1 MTFGIY
7 RIQKGLIRSFFIW
20 LFSILRYM
28 ESFSSSITMNIEIR
42 KKECSHM
49 LMVNDIKKA
58 FDQKEVVRGV
68 SFSVNKGE
76 SFGLLGPNG
85 AGKSTTISMI
95 CGLLAYD
102 SGEVMVD
109 GISVKKRPLDI
120 KKKIGVVPQEI
131 ALYPTMSAKE
141 NLLFWGKMYG
151 LSGGQAKKRA
161 DEVLEYV
168 GLRDRAKDKIETFS
182 GGMKRRIN
190 IGASLMHEPE
200 LLIMDEP
207 TVGIDPQS
215 RNHILETVKRL
226 NQNGMTVIYTS
237 HYMEEVEFL
246 CDRIGIVDKG
256 KMIALGTKADLV
268 NRLAGGTVIKLSVAS
283 LNEAFMTSIK
293 NVPNVERVI
302 TNKEASSLEIFV
314 QHHQQAFGE
323 IMACA
328 MENQIQ
334 VLSFEVQEPNLES
347 LFLSLTGRTLRD

>member
-1 MTFGIY
+1 
-7 RIQKGLIRSFFIW
+7 
-20 LFSILRYM
+20 
-28 ESFSSSITMNIEIR
+28 
-42 KKECSHM
+42 M
-49 LMVNDIKKA
+49 LVVSDIKKS

-68 SFSVNKGE
+68 SFSVEKGE

-95 CGLLAYD
+95 CGLLTYD
-102 SGEVMVD
+102 AGSVMVD
-109 GISVKKRPLDI
+109 GISVKKKPLDV

-131 ALYPTMSAKE
+131 SLYPTMSAKE

-151 LSGGQAKKRA
+151 LSGKLAKKRV

-168 GLRDRAKDKIETFS
+168 GLRDRANDKIETFS

-190 IGASLMHEPE
+190 IGASLMHEPK

-246 CDRIGIVDKG
+246 CNRIGIVDQG
-256 KMIALGTKADLV
+256 KMIALGTKGDLV

-283 LNEAFMTSIK
+283 LKDEFTASLRKVT
-293 NVPNVERVI
+293 NVERVI
-302 TNKEASSLEIFV
+302 PDIENNSVDIFV
-314 QHHQQAFGE
+314 HHHQLAFSD
-323 IMACA
+323 IIACA
-328 MENQIQ
+328 MENRVQ

>member
-1 MTFGIY
+1 
-7 RIQKGLIRSFFIW
+7 
-20 LFSILRYM
+20 
-28 ESFSSSITMNIEIR
+28 
-42 KKECSHM
+42 M
-49 LMVNDIKKA
+49 LVVSDIKKS

-68 SFSVNKGE
+68 SFSVEKGE

-95 CGLLAYD
+95 CGLLTYD
-102 SGEVMVD
+102 SGSVMVD
-109 GISVKKRPLDI
+109 GISVKKKPLDV

-151 LSGGQAKKRA
+151 LSGKLAKKRV

-168 GLRDRAKDKIETFS
+168 GLRDRANDKIETFS

-246 CDRIGIVDKG
+246 CNRIGIVDQG
-256 KMIALGTKADLV
+256 KMIALGTKGDLV

-283 LNEAFMTSIK
+283 LKDEFTASLRKVT
-293 NVPNVERVI
+293 NVERVI
-302 TNKEASSLEIFV
+302 PDIENNSVDIFV
-314 QHHQQAFGE
+314 HHHQLAFSD
-323 IMACA
+323 IIACA
-328 MENQIQ
+328 MENRVQ

>member
-1 MTFGIY
+1 
-7 RIQKGLIRSFFIW
+7 
-20 LFSILRYM
+20 
-28 ESFSSSITMNIEIR
+28 
-42 KKECSHM
+42 M
-49 LMVNDIKKA
+49 LVVNDIKKS
-58 FDQKEVVRGV
+58 FNQKEVVRGV
-68 SFSVNKGE
+68 SFSVSKGE

-85 AGKSTTISMI
+85 AGKSTIISMI
-95 CGLLAYD
+95 CGLLTYD
-102 SGEVMVD
+102 DGDVTVE
-109 GISVKKRPLDI
+109 GISVKKKPLDV

-141 NLLFWGKMYG
+141 NLLFWGEMYG
-151 LSGGQAKKRA
+151 LSSKHAKKRV

-215 RNHILETVKRL
+215 RNHILETVKML

-246 CDRIGIVDKG
+246 CNRIGIVDQG
-256 KMIALGTKADLV
+256 KMIALGTKNDLV
-268 NRLAGGTVIKLSVAS
+268 NRLAGGTLIKLSVAS
-283 LNEAFMTSIK
+283 LKDEFLASLMK
-293 NVPNVERVI
+293 LANVERVI
-302 TNKEASSLEIFV
+302 PDIENNSLDILV
-314 QHHQQAFGE
+314 HHHQLAFSD
-323 IMACA
+323 IIACA
-328 MENQIQ
+328 MENGVQ